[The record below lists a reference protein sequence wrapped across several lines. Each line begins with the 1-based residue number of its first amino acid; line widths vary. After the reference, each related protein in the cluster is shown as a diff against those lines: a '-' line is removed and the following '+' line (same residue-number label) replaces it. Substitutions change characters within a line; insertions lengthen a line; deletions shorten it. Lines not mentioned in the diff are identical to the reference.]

1 MSLNPDRPEF
11 DFSLIRDFSV
21 DELLVALT
29 DTHTKLANLHEEIAF
44 NKAIESQG
52 DKTVTAQRIRDE
64 GLRASMEEKK
74 WLIVRLLDMRRE
86 TDHGN

>member
-21 DELLVALT
+21 DELVVALT
-29 DTHTKLANLHEEIAF
+29 DTHTRLANLHEEIAF

-64 GLRASMEEKK
+64 GKRASMEEKK
-74 WLIVRLLDMRRE
+74 WLIVRLLDMRR
-86 TDHGN
+86 DGYGN